1 MTVTWSLP
9 RVEVHVPPE
18 VQATCLNIG
27 CRVYMLSADASSKQP
42 TVEGEGGGGGD
53 AVVSACVVGRLLPVL
68 VPWRLISKRS
78 SSYFRGSSLS
88 E

>member
-1 MTVTWSLP
+1 MFLSPASTDQGPPPPVTVTVTWSLP

-53 AVVSACVVGRLLPVL
+53 GGTS
-68 VPWRLISKRS
+68 WR
-78 SSYFRGSSLS
+78 
-88 E
+88 